1 MVRVL
6 FEFIRRQAQQSFFD
20 LERRFPPG
28 NPGSIR
34 HPKYMRIDRDRWFPK
49 GGVQNDVRRLA
60 ADAR

>member
-20 LERRFPPG
+20 LERRFAFG

-34 HPKYMRIDRDRWFPK
+34 NPKYVRIDRDRWFPK
-49 GGVQNDVRRLA
+49 GRVLNDVRRLA
-60 ADAR
+60 ADTR